1 TPGRPSWTTCPTG
14 GTPPP
19 ARAWPGST
27 RSGRAKRSP
36 SSGPTPPGCGDS
48 SQDRR
53 GRSTRWSTPSTTS
66 DAPTSRSAPPGWP
79 ARPGAREWDYPDM
92 ALEAGSQALADAGI
106 PYDEVDQACVG
117 YVYGE
122 STCGQRAVYPLGLT
136 GIPVYN
142 VNNNCATGSTAL
154 FMAKQFVEGG

>member
-1 TPGRPSWTTCPTG
+1 
-14 GTPPP
+14 
-19 ARAWPGST
+19 
-27 RSGRAKRSP
+27 
-36 SSGPTPPGCGDS
+36 
-48 SQDRR
+48 
-53 GRSTRWSTPSTTS
+53 
-66 DAPTSRSAPPGWP
+66 
-79 ARPGAREWDYPDM
+79 DM
-92 ALEAGSQALADAGI
+92 ALEAGSAALADAGI

-154 FMAKQFVEGG
+154 FMAKQFVEGGLADCVLALGFEKMAKGSLGATFMDRTMPMDKHLNVMLEQHELTASPVTAQMFGNAGREH